1 MKKKIILISTI
12 FIIVISIIATIV
24 FINSKKLEVKITASP
39 KVLINTKKH
48 NIDYIE
54 KIKNGTIITKKEKID
69 TSKIGNQKIKII
81 IKNYFGKEID
91 YSYELK
97 VYDDIAPV
105 ITYKEQ
111 LTTEEG
117 SEIDL
122 LKDVSAN
129 DNSNEEINVEIK
141 GEYDYKKAGTYN
153 LKYVATDSS
162 KNTTEKDFVL
172 TVKKKEVVKTV
183 QSTTKPIPADTTFTT
198 SKGFQ
203 GKTVDGLTYIDGILI
218 VNKTYSLPSTY
229 GTGLTTTTQNA
240 FNEMRAAATLE
251 GFNIYLSSGF
261 RSYNTQNKLYNNYV
275 KRDGQAAADTYSARA
290 GHSEHQSGL
299 AFDVNQVNDTFNNTA
314 EAKWLSDNCY
324 KYGFILRYPKGK
336 TNETGYKYESWH
348 FRYVGTELATKLYN
362 NGDWITLE
370 SYFGITSEY

>member
-122 LKDVSAN
+122 LKDVSVN
-129 DNSNEEINVEIK
+129 DNSNEEINVEVK